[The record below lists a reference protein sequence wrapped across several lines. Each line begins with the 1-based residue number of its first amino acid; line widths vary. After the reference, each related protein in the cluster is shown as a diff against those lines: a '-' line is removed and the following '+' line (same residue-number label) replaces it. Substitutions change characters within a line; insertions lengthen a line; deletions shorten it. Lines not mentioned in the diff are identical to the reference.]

1 MTEMHPGPGL
11 REKLKAAAL
20 QFRGLEGHPGLWPAA
35 PRIACRAAA
44 ALLVIASG
52 WWWIWTAQWDALA
65 AGQAEEEKQK
75 IAFQSKLVQA
85 RSLNELRH
93 QKQLVEQQVDKLER
107 QLPNKAEM
115 DALLSDINQ
124 AGIARGLQFEL
135 FKPGQVQLRDYFAE
149 LPVDI
154 KLTGSFH
161 ALAGFT
167 SDIAQLPRIVT
178 LDKINIGFVR
188 DGVQNFEAV
197 VRTFRYLDKDEVALQ
212 KKQMAEKQSA
222 DKQRGRK

>member
-1 MTEMHPGPGL
+1 MSDVQPGL
-11 REKLKAAAL
+11 SVRETLQALAL
-20 QFRGLEGHPGLWPAA
+20 QFRGLEGHPSQWPAA
-35 PRIACRAAA
+35 PRSACRAAA
-44 ALLVIASG
+44 ALLVVACS
-52 WWWIWTAQWDALA
+52 WWWMWTAQWDALA
-65 AGQAEEEKQK
+65 AGDAEEEKQK
-75 IAFQSKLVQA
+75 IAFQTKLVQA

-93 QKQLVEQQVDKLER
+93 QKQLVEQQVIKLER

-149 LPVDI
+149 LPVEI
-154 KLTGSFH
+154 KLTGNFH

-167 SDIAQLPRIVT
+167 SDIAQLSRIVT
-178 LDKINIGFVR
+178 LDKINIASAR

-197 VRTFRYLDKDEVALQ
+197 VRTFRYLDKDEVALR
-212 KKQMAEKQSA
+212 KKQTADKQAA
-222 DKQRGRK
+222 DKQRERK

>member
-1 MTEMHPGPGL
+1 MNDKQPGSSL
-11 REKLKAAAL
+11 RDRLQAIAL

-35 PRIACRAAA
+35 PRTACRVAA
-44 ALLVIASG
+44 ALLVVTCG
-52 WWWIWTAQWDALA
+52 WWWMWTAQWDALA
-65 AGQAEEEKQK
+65 AGEAEEEKQK
-75 IAFQSKLVQA
+75 IAFQTKLVQA

-93 QKQLVEQQVDKLER
+93 QKQLVEQQVVKLER

-149 LPVDI
+149 LPVEI
-154 KLTGSFH
+154 KLSGNFH

-167 SDIAQLPRIVT
+167 SDIAQLSRIVT
-178 LDKINIGFVR
+178 LDKINIASVR

-197 VRTFRYLDKDEVALQ
+197 VRTFRYLDKDEVALR
-212 KKQMAEKQSA
+212 KKQIAEKQAA
-222 DKQRGRK
+222 DKKRERK

>member
-1 MTEMHPGPGL
+1 MSDTQPGSGL
-11 REKLKAAAL
+11 RDRLQAL
-20 QFRGLEGHPGLWPAA
+20 ALEFRGLEGHPGLWPAA
-35 PRIACRAAA
+35 PRKACRVAA
-44 ALLVIASG
+44 ALLVVACG
-52 WWWIWTAQWDALA
+52 WWWLWTAQWNAMT
-65 AGQAEEEKQK
+65 AGDAEEEKQK
-75 IAFQSKLVQA
+75 LAFQTKLVQA

-93 QKQLVEQQVDKLER
+93 QKKLVEQQVLKLER

-149 LPVDI
+149 LPVEI
-154 KLTGSFH
+154 RLSGNFH

-178 LDKINIGFVR
+178 LDKINIVSVR

-197 VRTFRYLDKDEVALQ
+197 VRTFRYLDKDEVLLR
-212 KKQMAEKQSA
+212 KKQIAEKKAA
-222 DKQRGRK
+222 DKQRERK

>member
-1 MTEMHPGPGL
+1 MGSLDRWG
-11 REKLKAAAL
+11 R
-20 QFRGLEGHPGLWPAA
+20 R
-35 PRIACRAAA
+35 
-44 ALLVIASG
+44 
-52 WWWIWTAQWDALA
+52 
-65 AGQAEEEKQK
+65 
-75 IAFQSKLVQA
+75 

-93 QKQLVEQQVDKLER
+93 QKKLVEQQVVKLER

-149 LPVDI
+149 LPVEI
-154 KLTGSFH
+154 KLAGKFH

-167 SDIAQLPRIVT
+167 SDIAQLSRIVT
-178 LDKINIGFVR
+178 LDKINIASVH

-197 VRTFRYLDKDEVALQ
+197 VRTFRYLDKDEVSLR
-212 KKQMAEKQSA
+212 KKQILDKQAA
-222 DKQRGRK
+222 DKQRERK

>member
-1 MTEMHPGPGL
+1 MNDVQPGL
-11 REKLKAAAL
+11 RLRETLQALAL

-35 PRIACRAAA
+35 PRTACRVAA
-44 ALLVIASG
+44 ALLVVACG
-52 WWWIWTAQWDALA
+52 WWWMWTAQWDALA
-65 AGQAEEEKQK
+65 AGGVEEEKQK
-75 IAFQSKLVQA
+75 IAFQTKLVQA

-93 QKQLVEQQVDKLER
+93 QKQLVEQQVVKLEQ

-149 LPVDI
+149 LPVEI
-154 KLTGSFH
+154 KLSGNFH

-167 SDIAQLPRIVT
+167 SDIAQLSRIVT
-178 LDKINIGFVR
+178 LDKINIASVR

-197 VRTFRYLDKDEVALQ
+197 VRTFRYLDKEEVALR
-212 KKQMAEKQSA
+212 KKQIAEKQAA
-222 DKQRGRK
+222 DKQRERK

>member
-1 MTEMHPGPGL
+1 MNDKQPSSSL
-11 REKLKAAAL
+11 RDRLQAIAL

-35 PRIACRAAA
+35 PRTACRVAA
-44 ALLVIASG
+44 ALLVVTCG
-52 WWWIWTAQWDALA
+52 WWWMWTAQWDALA
-65 AGQAEEEKQK
+65 AGEAEEEKQK
-75 IAFQSKLVQA
+75 IAFQTKLVQA

-93 QKQLVEQQVDKLER
+93 QKQLVEQQVVKLER

-149 LPVDI
+149 LPVEI
-154 KLTGSFH
+154 KLSGNFH

-167 SDIAQLPRIVT
+167 SDIAQLSRIVT
-178 LDKINIGFVR
+178 LDKINIASVR

-197 VRTFRYLDKDEVALQ
+197 VRTFRYLDKDEVALR
-212 KKQMAEKQSA
+212 KKQIAEKQAA
-222 DKQRGRK
+222 DKKRERK

>member
-1 MTEMHPGPGL
+1 MSDMQPESGS
-11 REKLKAAAL
+11 RERLQTFLL
-20 QFRGLEGHPGLWPAA
+20 QFRGLEGHPGLWPTA
-35 PRIACRAAA
+35 PRTACRAAA
-44 ALLVIASG
+44 SLLVIACG
-52 WWWIWTAQWDALA
+52 WWWIWTAQWEALT
-65 AGQAEEEKQK
+65 AGDAEEGKQK
-75 IAFQSKLVQA
+75 IAFQTKLVQA

-93 QKQLVEQQVDKLER
+93 QKKLVEQQVVKLER

-149 LPVDI
+149 LPVEI
-154 KLTGSFH
+154 KLAGNFH

-167 SDIAQLPRIVT
+167 SDIAQLSRIVT
-178 LDKINIGFVR
+178 LDKINIASVH

-197 VRTFRYLDKDEVALQ
+197 VRTFRYLDKDEVSLR
-212 KKQMAEKQSA
+212 KKQILDKQAA
-222 DKQRGRK
+222 DKQRERK